1 MFQMAM
7 AFLLRQTVRNTKASG
22 ATTHI
27 TEKAKKRGRT
37 AVNLSANLPKV
48 KRTAL
53 ESTSGLMA
61 PSIQANGSTIR

>member
-1 MFQMAM
+1 MFQMAT
-7 AFLLRQTVRNTKASG
+7 AFSLQQTVRNTKASG

-27 TEKAKKRGRT
+27 TEKAKKRGRM
-37 AVNLSANLPKV
+37 AVNLSVNLLKV

-53 ESTSGLMA
+53 EFTSGLMA